1 MWPCQPQVYMASP
14 TQSHLF
20 PRQIWVLSKHYK
32 IGQGWRQ
39 HVALLF
45 FERFNSLYVCMYKI
59 PYVVATGEPLS
70 SEQKLW
76 CWFSR
81 MVSELQIRRL
91 DGYSHFSEVEGRVA
105 VVLGDSIKGLDKVA
119 QSDSAVPVSRAASWH
134 RTRNDVSVSGGR
146 D

>member
-1 MWPCQPQVYMASP
+1 
-14 TQSHLF
+14 
-20 PRQIWVLSKHYK
+20 
-32 IGQGWRQ
+32 
-39 HVALLF
+39 
-45 FERFNSLYVCMYKI
+45 MYKI

-105 VVLGDSIKGLDKVA
+105 VGLGDSIKGLDKVA

-134 RTRNDVSVSGGR
+134 RTRNDVSVSGVR